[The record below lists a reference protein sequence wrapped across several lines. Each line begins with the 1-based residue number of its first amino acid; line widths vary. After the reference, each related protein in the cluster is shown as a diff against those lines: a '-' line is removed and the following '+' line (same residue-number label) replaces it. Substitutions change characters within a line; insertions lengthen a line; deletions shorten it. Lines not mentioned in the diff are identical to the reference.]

1 MGLLK
6 NGESSA
12 PIFDAPR
19 CCSVGPDR
27 VLVTS
32 PELWYPEAESVT
44 PDAHCVSFTY
54 VRSALLL
61 ARAPAKTAYT
71 LKSEAPEQRSKTISW
86 DRAEYTPKVVPGLS
100 IARAVFIL
108 ESNALPTPYPVSLPT
123 VSTSWDH

>member
-12 PIFDAPR
+12 PIFDAPQ

-44 PDAHCVSFTY
+44 PDAHCVFHIGQICS
-54 VRSALLL
+54 
-61 ARAPAKTAYT
+61 P
-71 LKSEAPEQRSKTISW
+71 
-86 DRAEYTPKVVPGLS
+86 PGKGSSRDS
-100 IARAVFIL
+100 IHLDV
-108 ESNALPTPYPVSLPT
+108 
-123 VSTSWDH
+123 